1 MFQCQKIGATIQQ
14 VSLILFLGLLL
25 SSCGYK
31 DRVAPVSLPDN
42 SENMVVVADGL
53 KISAAAF
60 VDPVQAQGVFGFN
73 VRKAGLLPVQLTL
86 QNDGSME
93 ARLIADQTFL
103 VDQQNNAW
111 PVATLERTYQRTKN
125 YVDIGET
132 AKSAA
137 KPSLLMGAAGA
148 VAGMAIGIVTGED
161 IGAAMGKGAVL
172 GAAAGAMV
180 GGAKGYG
187 DAEEKLRDD
196 LYSKSLKNS
205 AILPGQIAYGV
216 LFFPG
221 MLEEAQSVREL
232 RLHIEIGGR
241 GQIVKIYL

>member
-1 MFQCQKIGATIQQ
+1 MFQSIKIRSAIQQ
-14 VSLILFLGLLL
+14 TMVLFLVVFLL

-31 DRVAPVSLPDN
+31 DRVAPVSLPEN
-42 SENMVVVADGL
+42 SNNMIVVGDGL

-60 VDPVQAQGVFGFN
+60 VDPEQAQGVFGFN
-73 VRKAGLLPVQLTL
+73 VRKAGLLPIQLTL
-86 QNDGSME
+86 QNDGTSS
-93 ARLIADQTFL
+93 AQLLSDQTFL

-111 PVATLERTYQRTKN
+111 PVATLERTYQRTKSF
-125 YVDIGET
+125 VDIGET
-132 AKSAA
+132 AKGAA

-148 VAGMAIGIVTGED
+148 VAGMAIGIVTGQNVGE
-161 IGAAMGKGAVL
+161 AMGKGAVL
-172 GAAAGAMV
+172 GAAAGAIV

-221 MLEEAQSVREL
+221 MPEEAQSVREL
-232 RLHIEIGGR
+232 RLHIDIGGR
-241 GQIVKIYL
+241 GQVVTIHL

>member
-1 MFQCQKIGATIQQ
+1 MVI
-14 VSLILFLGLLL
+14 SFLVVFLLT
-25 SSCGYK
+25 SCGYK

-42 SENMVVVADGL
+42 FSNMVVVGDGL
-53 KISAAAF
+53 KISAIAF
-60 VDPVQAQGVFGFN
+60 LDPKQAEGVFGFN

-86 QNDGSME
+86 QNDGSMD
-93 ARLIADQTFL
+93 AQVVANQTFL
-103 VDQQNNAW
+103 VDRQNNAW
-111 PVATLERTYQRTKN
+111 PVATLERTYERTKS

-137 KPSLLMGAAGA
+137 KPSLLLGAAGA
-148 VAGMAIGIVTGED
+148 IAGMAIGIVTGNNVGES
-161 IGAAMGKGAVL
+161 MGKGAVL
-172 GAAAGAMV
+172 GTAAGAIA

-187 DAEEKLRDD
+187 DAKDKLRDD

-205 AILPGQIAYGV
+205 VILPGQIAYGV

-221 MLEEAQSVREL
+221 MPEEAQSAKEL
-232 RLHIEIGGR
+232 RLQVNVGGR